1 MKKSFFRQIAV
12 FMALL
17 MIVVSAPVSSANAF
31 ELDQTSEDGFVFR
44 SLVSDLIILDYV
56 GEAEHLVVPTEIYG
70 QPVTSIANNA
80 FNSAHSIKTAFIPA
94 SIDEV
99 GTGVFVNCV
108 NLEAVYV
115 EEGHKSLVSVDGVI
129 YSKDM
134 KNLILYPSGKK
145 DEVYTIP
152 DTVETISTCA
162 FFANDHLAQVN
173 FPSKDF
179 CLSYFSFYNCNGLTE
194 INLPEGFKKINISS
208 FVDCERIKEFN
219 LPLSL
224 EYYEPG
230 AILGCNS
237 LKNVN
242 IPSKNTF
249 YNSHN
254 GVLYTKSGREIVK
267 YPEGKPE
274 KQYTVRKGTERIQ
287 AHAFSS
293 AYNIEYVHLLD
304 GVRII
309 EDFAFADCRNLL
321 SMRFPDTLTSI
332 NGPAFDYCQK
342 LEFLHFPLSLNTVG
356 QQAFQECINIKYV
369 HYAGTE
375 KDFLNIS
382 GMTYNEHIMSA
393 TIIYKDPDDTK
404 PEPQEQT
411 LFYFADTLD
420 WGGVNIYYWDETDQ
434 LVSYPGDKMTYVFTD
449 EFGVDI
455 YVGYVPSNAIY
466 FVFTSR
472 NGEMYTSDILKGSVY
487 GIFSAKRELNS
498 FGQEI
503 YTPYIYNGGEITEP
517 VTYPSEPTEPTGGT
531 DPTDIIFT
539 DPVEDTSPVITT
551 APVCTEPEYP
561 YDTVKVYFENRLD
574 WYSVYIYY
582 WGSELTD
589 EILFPGEPMLFSGE
603 SINGADVYYK
613 SVPADVEG
621 IIFVDSCGTHT
632 SNITQN
638 ILDGSRFTAERSDD
652 AYNAVTLF
660 VPDITEILTDPVEVT
675 EVTEEVASSPSIT
688 TTTADKT
695 EVTTSLTSTQTQTV
709 TFTEPVKYISGD
721 VNLDFKV
728 NIKDA
733 TLIQKFVAKIKTLD
747 RLQLGLADADSNSKV
762 NIKDATFI
770 QKKIAGII
778 Q

>member
-1 MKKSFFRQIAV
+1 M
-12 FMALL
+12 
-17 MIVVSAPVSSANAF
+17 
-31 ELDQTSEDGFVFR
+31 
-44 SLVSDLIILDYV
+44 
-56 GEAEHLVVPTEIYG
+56 
-70 QPVTSIANNA
+70 
-80 FNSAHSIKTAFIPA
+80 
-94 SIDEV
+94 
-99 GTGVFVNCV
+99 
-108 NLEAVYV
+108 
-115 EEGHKSLVSVDGVI
+115 
-129 YSKDM
+129 
-134 KNLILYPSGKK
+134 
-145 DEVYTIP
+145 
-152 DTVETISTCA
+152 
-162 FFANDHLAQVN
+162 
-173 FPSKDF
+173 
-179 CLSYFSFYNCNGLTE
+179 
-194 INLPEGFKKINISS
+194 NLPEGFKELNISS

-224 EYYEPG
+224 ESYEPG

-342 LEFLHFPLSLNTVG
+342 LEFVHFPLGLNTVG

-434 LVSYPGDKMTYVFTD
+434 LVSYPGDKMTYVYTD

-455 YVGYVPSNAIY
+455 YVGYVPSNASH

-472 NGEMYTSDILKGSVY
+472 NGEMYTSDIIKGSVY
-487 GIFSAKRELNS
+487 GIFSAKRDVNS
-498 FGQEI
+498 FGTEI
-503 YTPYIYNGGEITEP
+503 YIPSIYNGGDNTEP
-517 VTYPSEPTEPTGGT
+517 ITYPSESTE
-531 DPTDIIFT
+531 PTDIIVT
-539 DPVEDTSPVITT
+539 DPVEDTTSVITS
-551 APVCTEPEYP
+551 APVFTEPEYP

-589 EILFPGEPMLFSGE
+589 ESLFPGEPMLFSGE
-603 SINGADVYYK
+603 NIDGADVYYK
-613 SVPADVEG
+613 SVPADAKG
-621 IIFVDSCGTHT
+621 IIFVDEFGVHT

-638 ILDGSRFTAERSDD
+638 ILDGACFTAERLDD
-652 AYNAVTLF
+652 AYNAVTLY
-660 VPDITEILTDPVEVT
+660 VPDITEIITDPVETT
-675 EVTEEVASSPSIT
+675 EVTEEVSSTPSVT
-688 TTTADKT
+688 TTTAVKT
-695 EVTTSLTSTQTQTV
+695 EVTETQTV
-709 TFTEPVKYISGD
+709 TSTEPVKYISGD

-733 TLIQKFVAKIKTLD
+733 TLIQKYVAKLKPLD
-747 RLQLGLADADSNSKV
+747 SLQLTIADVDLNEKV
-762 NIKDATFI
+762 NIKDATCI
-770 QKKIAGII
+770 QKKIAGILK
-778 Q
+778 